1 MNMKKSN
8 PDKSLTLKD
17 FMPKSSHRQSPDDI
31 SPDDKVKQATA
42 ELANQHLDARTK
54 AEHKADAAGA
64 KMRAEM
70 KEARLNNAQI
80 KNPQDA
86 NMPNS
91 PEINEPA
98 QPDEYGGPKGL
109 EPTRYG
115 DWERAGRC
123 FDF

>member
-1 MNMKKSN
+1 M
-8 PDKSLTLKD
+8 
-17 FMPKSSHRQSPDDI
+17 
-31 SPDDKVKQATA
+31 KQATA

-54 AEHKADAAGA
+54 AEQKADAAGA
-64 KMRAEM
+64 KIRAE
-70 KEARLNNAQI
+70 K
-80 KNPQDA
+80 
-86 NMPNS
+86 
-91 PEINEPA
+91 INEVALNPNAPA